1 MLHICP
7 ESDCSREIL
16 PHSFIFPDTF
26 LTFVNKRL
34 QSVFFDLILSVQS
47 QKFLYFQLYR
57 QTVGIPAGFTV
68 YLKSLHGLIAADRI
82 LQRSGHYVMDAR
94 LSVGRWRSLV
104 KDEFRLS
111 FSCCNALVQQV
122 LFFPFFDL
130 LVLYLRHRLF

>member
-57 QTVGIPAGFTV
+57 QTVGIPSGLSRNHLPF
-68 YLKSLHGLIAADRI
+68 HGLVSRDHIFDNT
-82 LQRSGHYVMDAR
+82 GKNMTNMR
-94 LSVGRWRSLV
+94 LSISGRRAVV
-104 KDEFRLS
+104 KGVCLPFLS
-111 FSCCNALVQQV
+111 VFHALFKNLV
-122 LFFPFFDL
+122 LFPEFLYFLFPVTEF
-130 LVLYLRHRLF
+130 